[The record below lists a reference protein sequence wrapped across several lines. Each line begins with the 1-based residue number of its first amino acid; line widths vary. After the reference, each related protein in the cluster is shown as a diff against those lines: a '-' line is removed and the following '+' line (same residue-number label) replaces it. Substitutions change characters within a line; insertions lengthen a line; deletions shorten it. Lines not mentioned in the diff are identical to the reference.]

1 MMNIQCTANNTTS
14 QCLLNIPVNK
24 PVDDYYMVEITPVN
38 VDQGDIRGPTYYSP
52 RISENLKQLKKI
64 CNNIISG
71 VHTQLFILLLL
82 LSIHKTVFEVKQ
94 NK

>member
-1 MMNIQCTANNTTS
+1 MMNIQCTVNNTTN

-24 PVDDYYMVEITPVN
+24 PVDVYYMVEITPVN

-52 RISENLKQLKKI
+52 RISENLKPMKK
-64 CNNIISG
+64 CVII
-71 VHTQLFILLLL
+71 LIYL

>member
-24 PVDDYYMVEITPVN
+24 PVDDYYMVEITSVN
-38 VDQGDIRGPTYYSP
+38 VDQEDIRGPTYYSP

-64 CNNIISG
+64 VIISG

>member
-1 MMNIQCTANNTTS
+1 MMNIQCTPNNTTS
-14 QCLLNIPVNK
+14 QCLFINIP

-64 CNNIISG
+64 VIISG